1 VHRRRYGGSAA
12 AVAAAAALLVAAA
25 APSFLAGKLF
35 GDHAGH
41 HTASV
46 ARIAANA
53 PIGVPEDGIDPGIV
67 AMLVGEGPAS
77 GRIVPV

>member
-1 VHRRRYGGSAA
+1 MAPAA
-12 AVAAAAALLVAAA
+12 PSPTAALLVAAA

-35 GDHAGH
+35 GDHAAH
-41 HTASV
+41 HAATVTRV
-46 ARIAANA
+46 AAQA
-53 PIGVPEDGIDPGIV
+53 PIAVPEKGIDPGIV